1 MKRNTQQRMAIE
13 TVFEKADHPL
23 SPHDVLERAKL
34 IHPGMGIATVYRA
47 IRSLLDENQIVP
59 VEVSGRPPL
68 YERADLEHHHHFHCE
83 TCGEVTPLGGC
94 SLNANYKLPSG
105 FDSVSHEVL
114 FRGTCA
120 GCSDQRKPSSPRK
133 KRS

>member
-1 MKRNTQQRMAIE
+1 MAIE
-13 TVFEKADHPL
+13 TVFEMADHPL
-23 SPHDVLERAKL
+23 SPHDVLAQARS

-47 IRSLLDENQIVP
+47 IRSLLEDNRIVP
-59 VEVSGRPPL
+59 VEVSGKPPL

-94 SLNANYKLPSG
+94 SLSANYELPKG
-105 FDSVSHEVL
+105 FDSISHEVL

-120 GCSDQRKPSSPRK
+120 DCGDQRASLSKK
-133 KRS
+133 KRT